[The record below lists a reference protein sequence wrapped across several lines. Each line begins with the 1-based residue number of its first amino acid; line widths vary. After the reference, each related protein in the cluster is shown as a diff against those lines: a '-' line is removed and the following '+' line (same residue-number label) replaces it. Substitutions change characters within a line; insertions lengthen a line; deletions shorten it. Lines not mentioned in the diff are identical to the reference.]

1 MTDSTA
7 GTEARQTPVH
17 RPARRRSAPP
27 VRSLWSR
34 ITEYRAAY
42 VFILP
47 SIILL
52 ALFMVVPLVHSIVM
66 SFHNWNGITAPEY
79 IGMANYERL
88 FSERRFGQ
96 AIQNNLIFL
105 VLFTSCTLVLG
116 FLSAVA
122 ISRRMRF
129 WRFYRFAFFVPYVL
143 VTAVIAVLWGQ
154 IYEPSHGILNTALR
168 AVGLD
173 SLTQL
178 WLGNHRITMYSI
190 VAIAIWQISGFT
202 MLLYLAAMEGIDQE
216 IHDAAT
222 IDGVN
227 AWQRCIYIIAPM
239 VKQITFVLIMLQI
252 IASLKTFD
260 LIWVLTKGGPFYASE
275 VMGTYLYR
283 AAFEQQQFGYAS
295 AVALVMTVIVMAV
308 TIVYLALTNLP
319 NKK

>member
-1 MTDSTA
+1 MNDP
-7 GTEARQTPVH
+7 TPGELATH
-17 RPARRRSAPP
+17 KTRNRPLRARPAPRQ
-27 VRSLWSR
+27 RSLLSR
-34 ITEYRAAY
+34 MLEHRIAY
-42 VFILP
+42 IFIMP
-47 SIILL
+47 SLILL
-52 ALFMVVPLVHSIVM
+52 TIFMIVPFVHSITM
-66 SFHNWNGITAPEY
+66 SFHDWNGITEAEY
-79 IGMANYERL
+79 IGTANYERL
-88 FSERRFGQ
+88 FSESRFGS
-96 AIQNNLIFL
+96 AILNNLIFL
-105 VLFTSCTLVLG
+105 VLFTSCTLILG

-122 ISRRMRF
+122 ISRRMAG
-129 WRFYRFAFFVPYVL
+129 WRFYRFAFFVPYIL

-154 IYEPSHGILNTALR
+154 IYEPSYGILNSSLR

-173 SLTQL
+173 NWAQL
-178 WLGNHRITMYSI
+178 WLGNHNITMYSI
-190 VAIAIWQISGFT
+190 VVIAIWQISGFT

-227 AWQRCIYIIAPM
+227 AWQRCFYIIAPM

-295 AVALVMTVIVMAV
+295 AVALVMSVIVMIV
-308 TIVYLALTNLP
+308 TIGYLALTNLP
-319 NKK
+319 TKK

>member
-1 MTDSTA
+1 MM
-7 GTEARQTPVH
+7 
-17 RPARRRSAPP
+17 
-27 VRSLWSR
+27 
-34 ITEYRAAY
+34 
-42 VFILP
+42 
-47 SIILL
+47 
-52 ALFMVVPLVHSIVM
+52 LFMIVPLVHSIVM
-66 SFHNWNGITAPEY
+66 SFHNWNGITQPDY
-79 IGMANYERL
+79 VGLANYERL
-88 FSERRFGQ
+88 FNDRRFVG
-96 AIQNNLIFL
+96 AIRNNMLFL
-105 VLFTSCTLVLG
+105 VLFTSMTIILG

-122 ISRRMRF
+122 ISRRMKG
-129 WRFYRFAFFVPYVL
+129 WQFYRFAFFVPYIL

-154 IYEPSHGILNTALR
+154 IYEPSFGFLNTALR
-168 AVGLD
+168 SVGLQ
-173 SLTQL
+173 SWEQL
-178 WLGNHRITMYSI
+178 WLGNHNITMYSI
-190 VAIAIWQISGFT
+190 VTIAIWQISGFT

-227 AWQRCIYIIAPM
+227 AWQRCVYIIAPM

-295 AVALVMTVIVMAV
+295 AVAVVMTVIVMAV

-319 NKK
+319 GKK